1 MPPLLISQAARAA
14 GVSADTLR
22 FYERQG
28 VLPPPGR
35 SAAGYRLYQPA
46 AVQRVRVVRRAM
58 AVGFTL
64 EELTRVFQAR
74 DKGGVPCREVR
85 AMAARKLDDI
95 ERRLREL
102 RAVKRDLRSALK
114 DWDVRLAR
122 TRPGE
127 QARLLDSLENP
138 HDRMLDRH
146 DDGRGRTGPPAR

>member
-1 MPPLLISQAARAA
+1 
-14 GVSADTLR
+14 
-22 FYERQG
+22 
-28 VLPPPGR
+28 
-35 SAAGYRLYQPA
+35 LYQPA

-64 EELTRVFQAR
+64 EELTRVFRAR

-95 ERRLREL
+95 DRRLREL

-122 TRPGE
+122 TRPCE

-138 HDRMLDRH
+138 
-146 DDGRGRTGPPAR
+146 T